1 VTVTGAVDDDL
12 CEIELPMGL
21 LELSPYDR
29 VGKQVVKLDGS
40 RYRVAY
46 GAGHAGAS
54 VGTAYSE
61 SLTGKP
67 ICIVTV
73 GVYVHL
79 DSSQC
84 TVGDGEAR

>member
-1 VTVTGAVDDDL
+1 MDDDL
-12 CEIELPMGL
+12 YEIELPMGL

-46 GAGHAGAS
+46 GAGRAGAS
-54 VGTAYSE
+54 VGKAYSE
-61 SLTGKP
+61 SMIGNP

-79 DSSQC
+79 DSS
-84 TVGDGEAR
+84 